1 MEVQVIIDGKKL
13 TADSNETILQVA
25 RRNGIEIPT
34 LCYLKDVNEPASCR
48 VCVVEVEGMRNLC
61 TACST
66 KVRQDM
72 VVKTNTVKV
81 INVKNIVK
89 TDIFESCN
97 HFSFSKSSNFSAKF
111 FSD

>member
-48 VCVVEVEGMRNLC
+48 VCVVEVEGRHCLYIC
-61 TACST
+61 
-66 KVRQDM
+66 VRPLYMFCQATLP
-72 VVKTNTVKV
+72 KPHG
-81 INVKNIVK
+81 IYPR
-89 TDIFESCN
+89 
-97 HFSFSKSSNFSAKF
+97 
-111 FSD
+111 